1 MLTGAPPFY
10 SSNRKEILRRVLNYP
25 VPIPEYLSE
34 SARSLLKGL
43 LVINPEKR
51 LGAINDSDDIKSHFF
66 FKGIDFSKIK
76 EKQVQPPS

>member
-10 SSNRKEILRRVLNYP
+10 SNNRKEILRRVLNYP

-51 LGAINDSDDIKSHFF
+51 LGAKNGSEDIKNHSF
-66 FKGIDFSKIK
+66 FKGIDFNKIK
-76 EKQVQPPS
+76 EK